1 MKNVSSRK
9 SNSLLFKKE
18 TRTKFQYLISILR
31 EIRFKNISLNEI
43 SISRMDVMK
52 FYDRRYFLDL
62 IMKLIVHVNRDEKN
76 DKNF

>member
-9 SNSLLFKKE
+9 LNSFLFKKE
-18 TRTKFQYLISILR
+18 TRTKFQYLINILR

-52 FYDRRYFLDL
+52 FYDRRYFLEL
-62 IMKLIVHVNRDEKN
+62 IIKLIVHVN
-76 DKNF
+76 

>member
-9 SNSLLFKKE
+9 LNSFLFKKE
-18 TRTKFQYLISILR
+18 TRTKFQYLINILR

-62 IMKLIVHVNRDEKN
+62 VMKLIVHVN
-76 DKNF
+76 

>member
-9 SNSLLFKKE
+9 LNSFLFKKE
-18 TRTKFQYLISILR
+18 TRTKFQYLINILR

-62 IMKLIVHVNRDEKN
+62 VIKLIVHVN
-76 DKNF
+76 

>member
-18 TRTKFQYLISILR
+18 TRTKFQYLINILR

-62 IMKLIVHVNRDEKN
+62 VMKLIVHVN
-76 DKNF
+76 